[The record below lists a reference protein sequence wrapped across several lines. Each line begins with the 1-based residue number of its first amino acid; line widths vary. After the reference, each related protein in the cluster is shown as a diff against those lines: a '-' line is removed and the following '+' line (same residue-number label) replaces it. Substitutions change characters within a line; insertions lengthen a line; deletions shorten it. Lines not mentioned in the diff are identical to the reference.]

1 MLPPALQR
9 ILLATVLGFLL
20 ITLVFPI
27 WSTIQNAFPTDTDD
41 PLILIRLLFSSPRFF
56 DALFNSINLAT
67 LSAALSLAIALPLAF
82 ITSRYD
88 FRLNSALHL
97 ALLLPIVAPPFV
109 SAIGLRKLL
118 SRFGPINLFL
128 MDMGLIDT
136 PVDFLGAG
144 GLGGVAFVQALHLY
158 PILYLSIYSALKR
171 MDYSLEEA
179 AATQGASP
187 WKIFRRIT
195 LPLLSPAVGGGGIL
209 VFTWSLTDLGT
220 PLVFDYR
227 SVLAVRIFEQADE
240 ISSNPM
246 GYALVVTMT
255 ALCCGLFLGS
265 RLLFGGT
272 EVAGGSKGA
281 RVMLPRK
288 LSGAARI
295 LIPLCLI
302 AALTVILL
310 PHIGVVLLSVSSR
323 WFMSILPQ
331 EVSLSAYSSLLSH
344 PLTVRSIKNSLILS
358 LGATAINIS
367 LGLSVAWLISRG
379 SIRGIRGLDLLV
391 MVPLAVPGVVIAFGY
406 LGTFSGTILDP
417 RVNPIPLLMIGYA
430 VRRLPFMVRS
440 LDAGFAQGEKSLE
453 EAGAVFGASPITVL
467 RRITVPLLAPQLLA
481 GGILCFCLSMLEVS
495 ESLILAADEQHYPIS
510 KAMYT
515 LISRPDG
522 PMIASALGV
531 VMMIVL
537 CIGFGFASRIVR
549 RPIGEFLRI

>member
-1 MLPPALQR
+1 MLTPALQR
-9 ILLATVLGFLL
+9 LLLVTVLGFLI

-27 WSTIQNAFPTDTDD
+27 WSTIQSAFPIDSGE
-41 PLILIRLLFSSPRFF
+41 PLILMRLLFSSPRFF
-56 DALFNSINLAT
+56 DALLNSINLAIFST
-67 LSAALSLAIALPLAF
+67 ALSVLIALPLAL
-82 ITSRYD
+82 ITARYQ
-88 FRLNSALHL
+88 FRLNSVLHI

-109 SAIGLRKLL
+109 SAIGLRKLF

-128 MDMGLIDT
+128 MDIGLVDI
-136 PVDFLGAG
+136 PIDFLGAG

-171 MDYSLEEA
+171 MDATLEEA
-179 AATQGASP
+179 AATLGATP
-187 WKIFRRIT
+187 WKSFRYVT
-195 LPLLSPAVGGGGIL
+195 LPLLSPAIGGGGIL

-246 GYALVVTMT
+246 GYALVVAMT

-265 RLLFGGT
+265 RFFFGGR

-281 RVMLPRK
+281 RMIAPRK
-288 LSGAARI
+288 LSGAAK
-295 LIPLCLI
+295 LFIPLSVI
-302 AALTVILL
+302 AALAVILL
-310 PHIGVVLLSVSSR
+310 PHIGVLLLSVSSR

-331 EVSLSAYSSLLSH
+331 EVSLSAYASLLSH
-344 PLTVRSIKNSLILS
+344 PLTVRSIQNSLLLS
-358 LGATAINIS
+358 FGATAINIS
-367 LGLSVAWLISRG
+367 LGLCVAWLVARG
-379 SIRGIRGLDLLV
+379 NIKGIRALDLLV

-406 LGTFSGTILDP
+406 LGAFSGTILDA
-417 RVNPIPLLMIGYA
+417 RLNPIPLLMIGYA

-440 LDAGFAQGEKSLE
+440 LEAGFAQCEKSLE
-453 EAGAVFGASPITVL
+453 EAGAVFGAPPFTVL
-467 RRITVPLLAPQLLA
+467 RRVTIPLLAPQLLA

-495 ESLILAADEQHYPIS
+495 ESLILAADEQYYPIS

-531 VMMIVL
+531 VMMVVL
-537 CIGFGFASRIVR
+537 CFGFWLASRIVG